1 MRRKLFCLLIA
12 AVFVLGL
19 SRINLQ
25 AQAQSS
31 APTSSKEIAITF
43 DDLPLNG
50 PQFDTPR
57 LQEMTA
63 KLVSVIKKYKVPV
76 VGFVNESLLYVPGQ
90 TEARIGI
97 LKQWA
102 DAGAELGNHTFSH
115 LGFKGASLAAYED
128 DFIRGDSVTRMLMK
142 QQGGQARY
150 FRHPFLQMGDT
161 KELEQAFERFLA
173 ERNYRIAPVTS
184 DTMDWMILTAYNKAR
199 TQPSGEM
206 MKRVSEDYLKLAAQR
221 LDYSERLAGELFG
234 RPIKHI
240 LLLHANELNA
250 DNFEALI
257 RQMQAGGYRFITL
270 EEALTD
276 EAYRYPDKYTGNSYW
291 LLLWAASKGVPF
303 NPPNLSEF
311 LEQASRADQR

>member
-1 MRRKLFCLLIA
+1 MRRKLFCMVVIGI
-12 AVFVLGL
+12 FVLSL
-19 SRINLQ
+19 SRIDLR
-25 AQAQSS
+25 AQPPSS
-31 APTSSKEIAITF
+31 APPAKEIAITF

-50 PQFDTPR
+50 PQFDAPR
-57 LQEMTA
+57 LQEMTT
-63 KLVSVIKKYKVPV
+63 KLLSVIKKYQVPA

-97 LKQWA
+97 LRQWA
-102 DAGAELGNHTFSH
+102 DAGVELGNHTFSH

-128 DFIRGDSVTRMLMK
+128 DFVRGDSVTRMLMK
-142 QQGGQARY
+142 ERGGQVRY

-184 DTMDWMILTAYNKAR
+184 DTMDWMILTAYNRASA
-199 TQPSGEM
+199 QPSGEM
-206 MKRVSEDYLKLAAQR
+206 RKRVAEEYLKFAAQR
-221 LDYSERLAGELFG
+221 LDYSEKLAGELFG

-240 LLLHANELNA
+240 LLLHVNELNA
-250 DNFEALI
+250 DTFEALI
-257 RQMQAGGYRFITL
+257 RQMKARGYRFITL

-311 LEQASRADQR
+311 LEQASRTGQR

>member
-1 MRRKLFCLLIA
+1 MRRKLFCMVIIGI
-12 AVFVLGL
+12 FVLSL
-19 SRINLQ
+19 SRIDLR
-25 AQAQSS
+25 AQPPSS
-31 APTSSKEIAITF
+31 APPAKEIAITF

-50 PQFDTPR
+50 PQFDAPR
-57 LQEMTA
+57 LQEMTT
-63 KLVSVIKKYKVPV
+63 KLLSVIKKYQVPA

-97 LKQWA
+97 LRQWA
-102 DAGAELGNHTFSH
+102 DAGVELGNHTFSH

-128 DFIRGDSVTRMLMK
+128 DFVRGDSVTRMLMK
-142 QQGGQARY
+142 ERGGQVRY

-184 DTMDWMILTAYNKAR
+184 DTMDWMILTAYNRASA
-199 TQPSGEM
+199 QPSGEM
-206 MKRVSEDYLKLAAQR
+206 RKRVAEEYLKFAAQR
-221 LDYSERLAGELFG
+221 LDYSEKLAGELFG

-240 LLLHANELNA
+240 LLLHVNELNA
-250 DNFEALI
+250 DTFEALI
-257 RQMQAGGYRFITL
+257 RQMKASGYRFITL

-276 EAYRYPDKYTGNSYW
+276 EAYRYPDKYTSNSYW

-311 LEQASRADQR
+311 LEQASRTGQR